1 MFKHIMT
8 VEQLAE
14 YLQLNP
20 QTVYRKA
27 QTGEIPSIR
36 IGKILRFKKDI
47 IDAWLKL
54 SSLSWGEKE
63 RKKLYQWAEK
73 FSESKKISE
82 EDVLRVIK
90 KHRAK
95 G

>member
-54 SSLSWGEKE
+54 SSLSWG
-63 RKKLYQWAEK
+63 
-73 FSESKKISE
+73 
-82 EDVLRVIK
+82 
-90 KHRAK
+90 
-95 G
+95 